1 MPTSF
6 LTPNGYEKLQ
16 DELKHLRTEKRQ
28 EVAARLHEAM
38 EDGGD
43 MGVDL
48 DAEYEA
54 AKNEQ
59 AFVEGRIQELEI
71 LLANAQVI
79 ENSGKREVVDV
90 GATVTIKEGRAKPEI
105 YTVVGRAEANPREGL
120 ISNES
125 PLGQAIME
133 HRAGDLVEVEAP
145 GGSFEVK
152 IVKVE

>member
-1 MPTSF
+1 MPPSF
-6 LTPNGYEKLQ
+6 LTPAGYQKLQ
-16 DELKHLRTEKRQ
+16 DELEQLRTVKRQ
-28 EVAARLHEAM
+28 EVAARLREAM

-71 LLANAQVI
+71 LLANASVI

-90 GATVTIKEGRAKPEI
+90 GATVTIKEGRNKPEV
-105 YTVVGRAEANPREGL
+105 YTVVGRAEANPREGR

-125 PLGQAIME
+125 PLGQAIMD
-133 HRAGDLVEVEAP
+133 HRAGDKVDVEAP
-145 GGSFEVK
+145 GGSFTVQ
-152 IVKVE
+152 IVKVK